1 MTGRPCTVC
10 EHLQLE
16 AINRALVDLSGNPNR
31 FRLLATKYELGPKS
45 LERHLKG
52 HMTPGLQKAVAKHAE
67 LVEETTHLD
76 VLARLGRL
84 VVKAETMLE
93 AADAWLR
100 DPEDPSR
107 YALGPREHEVFVI
120 WERQV
125 DGPRGGLVTERK
137 RERLSEILKRCAEK
151 SPTAPTLEEV
161 TVVETKFADPRK
173 LLLDSVS
180 TLKPVLELLGKAYG
194 QIKPDPIV
202 SMNVFLET
210 KEWAAIESGLIESLR
225 PWPPALEAA
234 GKVLARIG
242 GEETG
247 GR

>member
-1 MTGRPCTVC
+1 MAGRPCTVC
-10 EHLQLE
+10 EHRQLE

-31 FRLLATKYELGPKS
+31 FRLLSTKYGLGPKS

-67 LVEETTHLD
+67 LVEETTQLD

-84 VVKAETMLE
+84 VVKAETMLD

-107 YALGPREHEVFVI
+107 YTLGPREHEVFVI
-120 WERQV
+120 WERLV
-125 DGPRGGLVTERK
+125 EGPRGGLVTERK

-151 SPTAPTLEEV
+151 SPTAPSLDEV

-173 LLLDSVS
+173 LLLESVS

-194 QIKPDPIV
+194 QIKADPV
-202 SMNVFLET
+202 ASLNVFLAGPS
-210 KEWAAIESGLIESLR
+210 WASV
-225 PWPPALEAA
+225 EAA
-234 GKVLARIG
+234 LATALAPHPAAAEDVGRALARLA
-242 GEETG
+242 E
-247 GR
+247 GRDG